1 MKKLLIKDLNIKSKY
16 VLMRVD
22 FNVPLDENQKVTDDK
37 RIRAALPT
45 IQYAIDQGARLVL
58 MSHLGRPGGIRVPEM
73 SLKPAAQTLEKLLG
87 KPVAFVEDCIGPEVE
102 NAVKSL
108 KDGEVLVL
116 ENLRFHK
123 EEKKN
128 DPEFARKLAQWGDVY
143 VNDAFGSAHRAHAST
158 EGVTRYFEQCAAGFL
173 MEKEIDYLDNAISNP
188 DKPFTAILGGAKIAD
203 KIPVIENIIDKVDT
217 IVIGGG
223 MMFTFLKA
231 EGREIGT
238 SLLDESSLEMVKD
251 MLDKNRDKFNLPVDC
266 VVSDAFDP
274 KNRTLGTTKVVSVDN
289 IPSSWIGLDIGPKSI
304 EKFSEICMAS
314 KTVVWNG
321 PMGVFEIDETAKGTL
336 EIAKIL
342 AKVTKKGAITIIGG
356 GDSASAVKKAGVVS
370 EMSHVSTGGGASL
383 ELLQGKTLPGV
394 DALTDKE

>member
-1 MKKLLIKDLNIKSKY
+1 MKKLLIKDINIKSKY

-87 KPVAFVEDCIGPEVE
+87 RPVAFVGDCIGSEVE
-102 NAVKSL
+102 NTVKSL
-108 KDGEVLVL
+108 QDGEVLVL

-128 DPEFARKLAQWGDVY
+128 DPEFARQLAQWGDVY

-231 EGREIGT
+231 EGKEIGT

-251 MLDKNRDKFNLPVDC
+251 MLNKNRDKFNLPVDC

-274 KNRTLGTTKVVSVDN
+274 QKRTLGTTKVVSVDS

-342 AKVTKKGAITIIGG
+342 AKVTNKGAITIIGG

-394 DALTDKE
+394 DALTDKN

>member
-1 MKKLLIKDLNIKSKY
+1 MKKLLIKDINIKSKY

-58 MSHLGRPGGIRVPEM
+58 MSHLGRPDGTVIPEM
-73 SLKPAAQTLEKLLG
+73 SLKPAAESLEKLLG
-87 KPVAFVEDCIGPEVE
+87 RPVAFVKDCIGPEVE
-102 NAVKSL
+102 KTVKSL
-108 KDGEVLVL
+108 NNGEVLVL

-128 DPEFARKLAQWGDVY
+128 DPEFAQKLAQWGEVY

-217 IVIGGG
+217 IV
-223 MMFTFLKA
+223 
-231 EGREIGT
+231 
-238 SLLDESSLEMVKD
+238 
-251 MLDKNRDKFNLPVDC
+251 
-266 VVSDAFDP
+266 
-274 KNRTLGTTKVVSVDN
+274 
-289 IPSSWIGLDIGPKSI
+289 
-304 EKFSEICMAS
+304 
-314 KTVVWNG
+314 
-321 PMGVFEIDETAKGTL
+321 
-336 EIAKIL
+336 
-342 AKVTKKGAITIIGG
+342 
-356 GDSASAVKKAGVVS
+356 
-370 EMSHVSTGGGASL
+370 
-383 ELLQGKTLPGV
+383 
-394 DALTDKE
+394 